1 MKNGIPGYDEN
12 KNSKRLDTV
21 KAIVRNRDH
30 RVLMDPNSSQDEKL
44 EALENID
51 ANRRLK
57 TARSQAL
64 KYSQNG
70 FYNEL
75 PGPDQLP
82 SFETDM
88 STRVSNYNG
97 HQVASSSYQ
106 KFTDATIQTDPMV
119 YARTANVSNFG
130 YASELG
136 DRARKLAHV
145 TSVTQYLQQQ
155 MDPAGRTFVA
165 NVSRALKDQAG
176 NGQQLVKAFERFEH
190 SNNTHKQEHL
200 YLIASNLNIIK
211 ESYDD
216 TAGKWVVVMPWASP
230 QSADQIL
237 YNQKGL
243 SNVNYKELEQQ
254 QIGNYWVNAEQNAQR
269 RAQQQL
275 PPAQENGAGSGV
287 PYSAKNPKSQ
297 RSLQNPRRGDDYI
310 RAARLKTES
319 IDKLRATQ
327 NSLMEDL
334 KVARQSWIIE
344 KLQKQIKGVKNAIES
359 ERGQLKIMNDKQNEK
374 ERYAASTKQLADGLN
389 ELNRKKTS
397 KDETRAE
404 GVAYQRHL
412 SLLSEAKNLLS
423 QDTTFLGIPR
433 SNG

>member
-21 KAIVRNRDH
+21 KAIIRNRDH
-30 RVLMDPNSSQDEKL
+30 RVLLDPNSSQDEKL

-57 TARSQAL
+57 TARSQAH

-106 KFTDATIQTDPMV
+106 KFSDATMQTDPMV
-119 YARTANVSNFG
+119 YARTGNVSNFG
-130 YASELG
+130 YASEMG

-155 MDPAGRTFVA
+155 MDQAGRNFVS
-165 NVSRALKDQAG
+165 NVSRALKDQSSS
-176 NGQQLVKAFERFEH
+176 GQQLVKAFERFEQT
-190 SNNTHKQEHL
+190 NNTYKQEHL
-200 YLIASNLNIIK
+200 YLIASNLKLIS

-230 QSADQIL
+230 QSVDQVL

-243 SNVNYKELEQQ
+243 SGVNYKELEKQ
-254 QIGNYWVNAEQNAQR
+254 QIGNYWVNAEQSGQR

-275 PPAQENGAGSGV
+275 PPAQENGAGSGI
-287 PYSAKNPKSQ
+287 PYSAESPKSQ

-310 RAARLKTES
+310 RASRLKMEN
-319 IDKLRATQ
+319 IDKLRKTH

-334 KVARQSWIIE
+334 KVARHSWIIE
-344 KLQKQIKGVKNAIES
+344 KLQKQIKGVKNQIES
-359 ERGQLKIMNDKQNEK
+359 ERGQLKIMNDKVKEK
-374 ERYAASTKQLADGLN
+374 ERAESSAKSMAKGMSDFIGQ
-389 ELNRKKTS
+389 KTT

-412 SLLSEAKNLLS
+412 SLLDEAKNLLS
-423 QDTTFLGIPR
+423 QETTYLGIPR
-433 SNG
+433 SNR